1 MGYFG
6 FSSSLAMSTGS
17 VARLWLLYEQ
27 GFGALIAASFFTIL
41 TIFSLVLLIRV
52 LAPQAAMHSRNVQPP
67 SKENSLIGEPCSPS
81 EDRGVVAL
89 ILYS

>member
-1 MGYFG
+1 
-6 FSSSLAMSTGS
+6 MSTGS
-17 VARLWLLYEQ
+17 VARLWLLREQ
-27 GFGALIAASFFTIL
+27 GSGALIAVSFFTIL
-41 TIFSLVLLIRV
+41 TIFPLILLIRV
-52 LAPQAAMHSRNVQPP
+52 PAPQAATYSCNVQLS